1 MKFPEETGWND
12 QVYLMAAKSLQSE
25 ANYNGLA
32 ANVPQAIMLLRK
44 YFSDWMNE
52 LEAAKPSISEADSPS
67 L

>member
-1 MKFPEETGWND
+1 
-12 QVYLMAAKSLQSE
+12 MAAKSLQSE